1 MDSAQGVKGK
11 CAAQP
16 SGQPAGAAPAR
27 LDLETVRRTLA
38 DRRGPDFWRSLD
50 ELAGTPEFQGL
61 LHREFPRQASEWIE
75 APGNG
80 TGAGAAGTTRRAF
93 LQLSSASLA
102 LAGLTAC
109 TRQPLEKIVPY
120 VEQPEQVVPGRP
132 LFY

>member
-50 ELAGTPEFQGL
+50 ELAGTPEFQEL

-75 APGNG
+75 APAE
-80 TGAGAAGTTRRAF
+80 AGAAAGSTRRAF
-93 LQLSSASLA
+93 LQLSGASLA

-120 VEQPEQVVPGRP
+120 VE
-132 LFY
+132 